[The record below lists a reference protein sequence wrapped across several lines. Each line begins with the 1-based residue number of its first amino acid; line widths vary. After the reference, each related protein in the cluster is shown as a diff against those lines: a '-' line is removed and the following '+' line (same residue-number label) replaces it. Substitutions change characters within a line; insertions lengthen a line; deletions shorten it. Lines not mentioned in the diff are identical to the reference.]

1 MGASD
6 WLALVSAVIAGVAL
20 GVSVVSVVF
29 AKRQADAAAEANRIS
44 RTANDIARRQL
55 DVMREQLDADAA
67 AGAVGRTSV
76 VPYVPPWRIDWYR
89 GSTFTITNGGSA
101 TERDVRIIP
110 PDNCAVA
117 SGLEF
122 GEIGPMSSR
131 TFMIVPTM
139 ATESREMT
147 VTWMH
152 DGGPRSLTTVLPSR
166 GS

>member
-1 MGASD
+1 MSASD

-55 DVMREQLDADAA
+55 DVMREQLDTEAA
-67 AGAVGRTSV
+67 AGTVRRASV

-89 GSTFTITNGGSA
+89 GSTFAITNGGSA

-117 SGLEF
+117 SDLEF
-122 GEIGPMSSR
+122 KEIEPMSSR
-131 TFMIVPTM
+131 TFMIAPTM
-139 ATESREMT
+139 ATESRELT

-152 DGGPRSLTTVLPSR
+152 DGGPRSWTTVLPSR